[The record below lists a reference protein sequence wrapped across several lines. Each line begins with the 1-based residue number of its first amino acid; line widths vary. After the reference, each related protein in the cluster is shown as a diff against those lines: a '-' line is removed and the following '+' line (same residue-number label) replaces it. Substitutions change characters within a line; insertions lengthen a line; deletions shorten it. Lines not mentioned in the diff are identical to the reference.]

1 MRESQGDGWIG
12 RPLKRREDHRLLTGA
27 GAFVDDMTP
36 PGCLHV
42 ALLRSPH
49 AHARIAHLD
58 VEPARQAPRT
68 LLVVTG
74 KDVAHLAPMPVA
86 RLVPDMRVPPH
97 PILAESQVHA
107 VGMPVAA
114 VVAEDVYAAYDAL
127 DLIAV
132 DYEPLPGLAEPEAA
146 LASGAS
152 AQARAQATSRP
163 SPSTAAKPATKPAK
177 RTSSPPAP
185 DPRKPAVPAAPVPA
199 VDSGPKVLINRE
211 VFSYDGDGRR
221 DPFVSLLTTSDL
233 KPLLTDLK
241 LVGVAYDPRGQNSVA
256 VLRDITSRDQYKVRV
271 GQTIGRMRVAA
282 IQPKAVIFTIEEFG
296 YSRQELLPIAPP
308 DSSKMRLRQ

>member
-1 MRESQGDGWIG
+1 M
-12 RPLKRREDHRLLTGA
+12 KRSITFALV
-27 GAFVDDMTP
+27 FV
-36 PGCLHV
+36 
-42 ALLRSPH
+42 
-49 AHARIAHLD
+49 
-58 VEPARQAPRT
+58 
-68 LLVVTG
+68 
-74 KDVAHLAPMPVA
+74 
-86 RLVPDMRVPPH
+86 
-97 PILAESQVHA
+97 
-107 VGMPVAA
+107 
-114 VVAEDVYAAYDAL
+114 
-127 DLIAV
+127 
-132 DYEPLPGLAEPEAA
+132 AA

-152 AQARAQATSRP
+152 AQARAQATSKT
-163 SPSTAAKPATKPAK
+163 SPNTAAKPATNRAS
-177 RTSSPPAP
+177 RPPAT
-185 DPRKPAVPAAPVPA
+185 DPRKAAVPTAPVPA

-211 VFSYDGDGRR
+211 VFAYEGDGRR

>member
-1 MRESQGDGWIG
+1 M
-12 RPLKRREDHRLLTGA
+12 KRSISFALV
-27 GAFVDDMTP
+27 FV
-36 PGCLHV
+36 
-42 ALLRSPH
+42 
-49 AHARIAHLD
+49 
-58 VEPARQAPRT
+58 
-68 LLVVTG
+68 
-74 KDVAHLAPMPVA
+74 
-86 RLVPDMRVPPH
+86 
-97 PILAESQVHA
+97 
-107 VGMPVAA
+107 
-114 VVAEDVYAAYDAL
+114 
-127 DLIAV
+127 
-132 DYEPLPGLAEPEAA
+132 AA

-163 SPSTAAKPATKPAK
+163 TPSTAAKPATKPAK
-177 RTSSPPAP
+177 RASPPPAP

-211 VFSYDGDGRR
+211 VFSYDGAGRR

-256 VLRDITSRDQYKVRV
+256 VLRDVTSRDQYKVRV

>member
-1 MRESQGDGWIG
+1 M
-12 RPLKRREDHRLLTGA
+12 KRSISFALV
-27 GAFVDDMTP
+27 FV
-36 PGCLHV
+36 
-42 ALLRSPH
+42 
-49 AHARIAHLD
+49 
-58 VEPARQAPRT
+58 
-68 LLVVTG
+68 
-74 KDVAHLAPMPVA
+74 
-86 RLVPDMRVPPH
+86 
-97 PILAESQVHA
+97 
-107 VGMPVAA
+107 
-114 VVAEDVYAAYDAL
+114 
-127 DLIAV
+127 
-132 DYEPLPGLAEPEAA
+132 AA

-152 AQARAQATSRP
+152 AQARAQATPRP
-163 SPSTAAKPATKPAK
+163 SPSTAAKPATKPATN
-177 RTSSPPAP
+177 RASPPPAP